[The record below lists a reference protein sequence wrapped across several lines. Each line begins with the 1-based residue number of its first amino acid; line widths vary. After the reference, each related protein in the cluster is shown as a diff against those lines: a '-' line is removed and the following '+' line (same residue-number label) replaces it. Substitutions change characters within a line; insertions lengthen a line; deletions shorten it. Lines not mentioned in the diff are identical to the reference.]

1 MRYVFICLFLVG
13 CATEFKGGA
22 TPDHRPRYPETDI
35 KGAVKT
41 PCQVSSIRKQGKDI
55 YLDC

>member
-1 MRYVFICLFLVG
+1 MKYVFICLFLAG

-41 PCQVSSIRKQGKDI
+41 PCRVSSIRKQGNEI